1 MIDRE
6 DWRKKKIEKDY
17 LQSKRDE
24 DLRPLPS
31 RRNKSFGREE
41 RNTSELI
48 EREAEGMMMNEDAA
62 RSRRKKE

>member
-1 MIDRE
+1 M
-6 DWRKKKIEKDY
+6 
-17 LQSKRDE
+17 QSKRDE

-41 RNTSELI
+41 KNTSELI
-48 EREAEGMMMNEDAA
+48 GREIEGMMMNEDAV